1 MTKKKLLQIRK
12 RLYTDFSYY
21 AKNALKIRTKSG
33 EIKPFALNSAQI
45 ILQNAIDKQMKA
57 EGKVRIVILKAR
69 QQGIST
75 HVGGYFY
82 YSASQR
88 KAQKCMV
95 VTHSADSTR
104 ALFDMTKRYHENCPP
119 LLKPHTKYSSRKELS
134 FDVLDSSFVVATAGS
149 EAIGRGETLTLVH
162 ASELAFWSPSTA
174 KENWNALLQAVPN
187 EKGTAIIAE
196 STANGLSNVFHD
208 LWRGAVSGVNGFW
221 PIFIPWYI
229 DDSYVELVDKPIDR
243 TPEEE
248 QIATKYILSDE
259 QLAFRRKRI
268 AQNGHLLFKQ
278 EYPATAEEAFITS
291 GRPVFNPEQ
300 LVEMLE
306 KAKPPVA
313 QLALEGEE
321 WKEHYRGELL
331 LYENINPSETYY
343 IGADVSMGIKGGD
356 WSVAQVLSSDKK
368 QVATFRSQVHPD
380 YFATILYHMGIFF
393 NEAQIAVENNGH
405 GLLTVTRLGKDMAYP
420 NTYLETVVDKITDKE
435 TIKLGFTTSVKTKPL
450 IIDTLRADL
459 REKSIQIND
468 KITLREMMTFVVENN
483 GSMGAEAGC
492 HDDTIMSLALC
503 NYINQGQF
511 TPIEVTPDMY
521 LEMI

>member
-1 MTKKKLLQIRK
+1 MTKQKLIQIRK
-12 RLYTDFSYY
+12 RLFTDFDYY
-21 AKNALKIRTKSG
+21 AKHALKIRTKSG
-33 EIKPFALNSAQI
+33 DIRPLALNSAQI
-45 ILQNAIDKQMKA
+45 ILQDAINKQMQS

-104 ALFDMTKRYHENCPP
+104 ALFDMTKRYHENCPQ

-174 KENWNALLQAVPN
+174 KENWNAITQAVPN
-187 EKGTAIIAE
+187 EKGTVIIAE

-208 LWRGAVSGVNGFW
+208 LWRGACNGTNGFI
-221 PIFIPWYI
+221 PVFIPWYI
-229 DDSYVELVDKPIDR
+229 DDTYAELVNKPLDR

-248 QIATKYILSDE
+248 DIAVKFKLSDE

-268 AQNGHLLFKQ
+268 AQNGTMLFKQ

-300 LVEMLE
+300 LLEMLE
-306 KAKPPVA
+306 NVKPIVA

-331 LYENINPSETYY
+331 LYENVDPSETYY
-343 IGADVSMGIKGGD
+343 IGADVSMGIRGGD
-356 WSVAQVLSSDKK
+356 WSVAQVLTSDKR

-393 NEAQIAVENNGH
+393 NDALIAVENNGH

-420 NTYLETVVDKITDKE
+420 NMYLETVVDKITDKE
-435 TIKLGFTTSVKTKPL
+435 TIKLGFTTSVKSKPL

-459 REKSIQIND
+459 REKVIQIND
-468 KITLREMMTFVVENN
+468 KITLREMLTFVVENN

-521 LEMI
+521 IEMI

>member
-1 MTKKKLLQIRK
+1 MTKQKLIQIRK
-12 RLYTDFSYY
+12 RLFTDFDYY
-21 AKNALKIRTKSG
+21 AKHALKIRTKSG
-33 EIKPFALNSAQI
+33 DIRPLALNSAQI
-45 ILQNAIDKQMKA
+45 ILQDAINKQMQS

-104 ALFDMTKRYHENCPP
+104 ALFDMTKRYHENCPQ

-174 KENWNALLQAVPN
+174 KENWNAITQAVPN
-187 EKGTAIIAE
+187 EKGTVIIAE

-208 LWRGAVSGVNGFW
+208 LWRGACNGTNGFI
-221 PIFIPWYI
+221 PVFIPWYI
-229 DDSYVELVDKPIDR
+229 DDTYAELVDKPLDR
-243 TPEEE
+243 TPEEKD
-248 QIATKYILSDE
+248 IAVKFKLSDE

-268 AQNGHLLFKQ
+268 AQNGKMLFKQ

-300 LVEMLE
+300 LLEMLE
-306 KAKPPVA
+306 NVKPIVA

-331 LYENINPSETYY
+331 LYENVDPSETYY
-343 IGADVSMGIKGGD
+343 IGADVSMGIRGGD
-356 WSVAQVLSSDKK
+356 WSVAQVLTSDKR

-393 NEAQIAVENNGH
+393 NDALIAVENNGH

-420 NTYLETVVDKITDKE
+420 NMYLETVVDKITDKE
-435 TIKLGFTTSVKTKPL
+435 TIKLGFTTSVKSKPL

-459 REKSIQIND
+459 REKVIQIND
-468 KITLREMMTFVVENN
+468 KITLREMLTFVVQNN

-521 LEMI
+521 IEMI